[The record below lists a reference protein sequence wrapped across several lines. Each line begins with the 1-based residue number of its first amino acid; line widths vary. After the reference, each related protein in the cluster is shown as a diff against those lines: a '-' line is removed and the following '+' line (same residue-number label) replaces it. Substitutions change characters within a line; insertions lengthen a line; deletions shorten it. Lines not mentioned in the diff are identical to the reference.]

1 MSAMKKINDDCNN
14 QGDAN
19 FNNEISKLVAKLLKE
34 NIPMNNI
41 IDITGCSLDEI
52 LKIKNSIL

>member
-1 MSAMKKINDDCNN
+1 MKKINDDCNN